1 MPAAAQSCL
10 LPGSASRKG
19 SHIWA
24 GYDASLVVTYTT
36 RQGVLMTEPSLP
48 ELEAERDRLY
58 EQLAGVGDFRRGSVS
73 ENYRKCGKPNC
84 ACAAPD
90 HRGHGPRLLWTRS
103 AAARWEGCW
112 PPIPA
117 TAARARPAGTGTRP
131 DSSPTAARSLTRCSG
146 R

>member
-1 MPAAAQSCL
+1 
-10 LPGSASRKG
+10 
-19 SHIWA
+19 
-24 GYDASLVVTYTT
+24 
-36 RQGVLMTEPSLP
+36 MTEPSLP

-103 AAARWEGCW
+103 AAARKTIGRQLAAAEVEKVRRE
-112 PPIPA
+112 PA
-117 TAARARPAGTGTRP
+117 PPAGVTPRSEASAGGEGENCGGQAGGRVGG
-131 DSSPTAARSLTRCSG
+131 AA
-146 R
+146 

>member
-24 GYDASLVVTYTT
+24 GYDASLVVIYTT

-58 EQLAGVGDFRRGSVS
+58 EQLAGVGDLRRWSVS
-73 ENYRKCGKPNC
+73 EKYRKCGPPEC
-84 ACAAPD
+84 SCVAPD
-90 HRGHGPRLLWTRS
+90 LFCHAYLQVASPAEAALL
-103 AAARWEGCW
+103 
-112 PPIPA
+112 
-117 TAARARPAGTGTRP
+117 
-131 DSSPTAARSLTRCSG
+131 
-146 R
+146 

>member
-24 GYDASLVVTYTT
+24 GYDASLVVIYTT

-58 EQLAGVGDFRRGSVS
+58 EQLAGFGDFRAGWGDD
-73 ENYRKCGKPNC
+73 NYPKGGKPN
-84 ACAAPD
+84 AP
-90 HRGHGPRLLWTRS
+90 GPS
-103 AAARWEGCW
+103 
-112 PPIPA
+112 PD
-117 TAARARPAGTGTRP
+117 PAGH
-131 DSSPTAARSLTRCSG
+131 ARQMFRLPH
-146 R
+146 